1 MKKIISLLLI
11 LVLSLGLLVS
21 CGDNG
26 SHTQS
31 TPPTNDE
38 MIKSRISA
46 FTTAYGN
53 GSWEQTMASL
63 STRTRATLDAMM
75 DILGGIG
82 GGILGIDIDL
92 RDLFTISIN
101 VTGTQFAELNITK
114 IDYTTDSD
122 AVVTTES
129 DVYGNTV
136 LFYFVMVKE
145 GGSWYIDNMT
155 DKKPSTGSESG
166 NNKVRNMNYSFHSKI
181 RK

>member
-38 MIKSRISA
+38 MIKARISA

-101 VTGTQFAELNITK
+101 L
-114 IDYTTDSD
+114 
-122 AVVTTES
+122 
-129 DVYGNTV
+129 
-136 LFYFVMVKE
+136 
-145 GGSWYIDNMT
+145 
-155 DKKPSTGSESG
+155 
-166 NNKVRNMNYSFHSKI
+166 
-181 RK
+181 